1 MAPARFMHAGGR
13 RADAPRSKR
22 QLNPTSQIGG
32 AAGTDASS
40 LQLAPSGS
48 AMVAAAQGMRQTK
61 KPKTGQL
68 IEPTDAMPYTN
79 KNVKNRGRRMGTDAQ
94 RQGWM
99 AHICKKPDGGLV
111 GDPGHWSN
119 TAFTY
124 GQWLVIEEAPKNTPA
139 WDQAV
144 EQKWI
149 QPGELD
155 PANGY
160 FKNQARVLSP
170 QRCLV
175 LLPCTACRSLR
186 SLVLTD

>member
-1 MAPARFMHAGGR
+1 MHPRCSWPPLARRWLRLHRACGR
-13 RADAPRSKR
+13 QR
-22 QLNPTSQIGG
+22 NPE
-32 AAGTDASS
+32 
-40 LQLAPSGS
+40 
-48 AMVAAAQGMRQTK
+48 
-61 KPKTGQL
+61 KTGQL
-68 IEPTDAMPYTN
+68 IEPTAAMPYTN